1 MFCIKC
7 GVELAD
13 SEKMCPLCG
22 TVVYHP
28 ELTQNQGATP
38 YPPYQ
43 KPHSQINGRGVLF
56 LITMFYGMLAAIL
69 LICEYSIFNEF
80 SWSLYAIGALLL
92 SYIIVLLPT
101 WFRRPNPVIF
111 VPCDFAAIAAY
122 LLFID
127 LHIHGGWFLSFAMP
141 TVIGCALIVTAVIA
155 LCRYVKHGYFF
166 IFGGASILTGLY
178 GVMLEILLTV
188 TFPTIEKF
196 YFWSVYPLLF
206 LVCLGLALIIIGI
219 CKPLRHS
226 LAKKFFV

>member
-155 LCRYVKHGYFF
+155 LMMSGVLASSMRIESASSTRQKYGSKRCVGLSFF
-166 IFGGASILTGLY
+166 SPCSPSIANWSTG
-178 GVMLEILLTV
+178 
-188 TFPTIEKF
+188 
-196 YFWSVYPLLF
+196 
-206 LVCLGLALIIIGI
+206 
-219 CKPLRHS
+219 R
-226 LAKKFFV
+226 